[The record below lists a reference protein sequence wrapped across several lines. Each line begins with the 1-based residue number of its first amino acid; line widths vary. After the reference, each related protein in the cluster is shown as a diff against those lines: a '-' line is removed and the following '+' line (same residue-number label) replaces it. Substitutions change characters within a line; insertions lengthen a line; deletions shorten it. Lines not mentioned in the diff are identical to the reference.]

1 MISIIAF
8 KFCLS
13 LFLFWVF
20 ETRSYYVAMA
30 ASSSSLFFY
39 FDLIIFRHK
48 SVTRDHCLSYTI
60 TTVTKV
66 IPNSLFSFS
75 LLSIFTCFL
84 SPSSRPWTLSKM
96 LNRGWGSPFPGLPQ
110 LPKCW
115 SCKSWLRFFSNFL
128 AMKS

>member
-1 MISIIAF
+1 MHETLIPDHTGNISTTTQIFSSISNLCF
-8 KFCLS
+8 DIYHCIQVLS
-13 LFLFWVF
+13 FFVSVLSF

-96 LNRGWGSPFPGLPQ
+96 LNRG
-110 LPKCW
+110 
-115 SCKSWLRFFSNFL
+115 
-128 AMKS
+128 